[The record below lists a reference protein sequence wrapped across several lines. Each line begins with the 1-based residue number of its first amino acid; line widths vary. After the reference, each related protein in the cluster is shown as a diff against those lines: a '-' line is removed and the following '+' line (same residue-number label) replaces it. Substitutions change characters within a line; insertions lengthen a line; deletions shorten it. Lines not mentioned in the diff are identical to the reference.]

1 MSDIGALGR
10 AKRPYTSP
18 RRHAKHAAASVQRS
32 WPGFW
37 TCAAAL
43 PKIDG
48 SFIVRI
54 APLKRLLASAI
65 AFALVSAA
73 AAAADKAY
81 APKIDPKK
89 LSDEVKTLS
98 SDAFEGRG
106 PATAGETKTVAYVIE
121 QMKAAGL
128 QPGGDLK
135 DGKRGW
141 TQAVPLLRAEIKGA
155 PKLAFTVAGKAQA
168 LTQGSEISVRA
179 PLDGASSVAIANAPV
194 VFCGYGVNAPE
205 RKWDDFKG
213 IDLHGKVAVVLINDP
228 DFETGVGDFGG
239 KAMTYYGRWTYKY
252 EEAARRGAAG
262 LLIVHETAPASYGWA
277 TVKNSNTNTMFD
289 VVRDKPS
296 ETHPRLEGWIQRDT
310 AVALLKSAGQDFDA
324 LKKVAQTRDFKPV
337 ELKGVTFSADYA
349 VDSGVIN
356 SQNIV
361 GRIEGSKHPNETVI
375 YSAHWDHLG
384 VGEPDAKG
392 DKIYNGAVDNA
403 TGTAALIELGRAF
416 AQGPK
421 PERSVVFLNVTAE
434 EKGLLG
440 SEYYA
445 SKPVYPLATTVA
457 DINMDALDP
466 NGPAKNFSQSGS
478 AKSDLLTDLTADA
491 KAAGLYFTEDPHP
504 EAGHFFRSD
513 HFGFAKRG
521 VPALSWESG
530 NDLVTGGKEAGEAA
544 GKEYVANHY
553 HQPADEWQASWTFA
567 GMSHDLGV
575 LYKLGSDLANSREWP
590 NWSADSEFRAT
601 RDATSAERK

>member
-1 MSDIGALGR
+1 V
-10 AKRPYTSP
+10 KT
-18 RRHAKHAAASVQRS
+18 
-32 WPGFW
+32 
-37 TCAAAL
+37 
-43 PKIDG
+43 
-48 SFIVRI
+48 
-54 APLKRLLASAI
+54 LLASAVALAI
-65 AFALVSAA
+65 SSAAFAAGKPAA
-73 AAAADKAY
+73 A
-81 APKIDPKK
+81 PTFDPKR

-98 SDAFEGRG
+98 SDEFEGRG
-106 PATAGETKTVAYVIE
+106 PATPGETKTVAYVIE
-121 QMKAAGL
+121 QMKGAGL

-155 PKLAFTVAGKAQA
+155 PKLAFTVGGKAQA
-168 LTQGSEISVRA
+168 LTQGTEISVRA
-179 PLDGASSVAIANAPV
+179 PLDGAKSVAIANAPV
-194 VFCGYGVNAPE
+194 VFCGYGVTAPE

-213 IDLHGKVAVVLINDP
+213 VDLHGKVAVVLINDP

-262 LLIVHETAPASYGWA
+262 LLIVHETEPASYGWN

-296 ETHPRLEGWIQRDT
+296 EVHPKLEGWIQRDL
-310 AVALLKSAGQDFDA
+310 AVSLLKSSGQDFEA
-324 LKKVAQTRDFKPV
+324 LKKLAQTRDFKPV
-337 ELKGVTFSADYA
+337 ELKGITFSADYA
-349 VDSGVIN
+349 VDSSVIT

-361 GRIEGSKHPNETVI
+361 GRVEGAKHPDETVV

-384 VGEPDAKG
+384 IGEPDAKG

-416 AQGPK
+416 AHAPK
-421 PERSVVFLNVTAE
+421 PDRSVIFLNVTAE

-445 SKPVYPLATTVA
+445 SKPLYPLTKTVA

-466 NGPAKNFSQSGS
+466 VGPAKNFSQSGS
-478 AKSDLLTDLTADA
+478 AKSELLDALVADA
-491 KAAGLYFTEDPHP
+491 KAAGLYFSADPHP

-521 VPALSWESG
+521 VPALSYESG
-530 NDLVTGGKEAGEAA
+530 NDLVNGGIAAGEAA
-544 GKEYVANHY
+544 RKEYIDNHY
-553 HQPADEWQASWTFA
+553 HQPADEWQPSWTFA
-567 GMSHDLGV
+567 GMAHDLRI
-575 LYKLGSDLANSREWP
+575 LYKLGSDLANSRQWP
-590 NWSADSEFRAT
+590 NWTADSEFRAT
-601 RDATSAERK
+601 RDATATERK